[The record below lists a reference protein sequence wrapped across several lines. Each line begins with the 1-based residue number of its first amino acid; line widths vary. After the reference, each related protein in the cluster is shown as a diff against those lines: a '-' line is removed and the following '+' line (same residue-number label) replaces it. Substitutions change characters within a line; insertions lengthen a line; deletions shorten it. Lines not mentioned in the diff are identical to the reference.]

1 MRTIETQVFQF
12 DELSDAAKEK
22 AREWYRS
29 GDSYPWAEEN
39 RDSLEKFCEVFPVKA
54 RDWSYDAWN
63 CSISLRVT
71 CDDETA
77 ELSGPRLLAYLQNNY
92 AGVFSRAKRYRKGAA
107 VGTGVKVRK
116 SRVMREETSCP
127 FTGYWID
134 ESLLDPLRAF
144 LKKPDGRNFA
154 DLLTDCLESWV
165 KNCRDDCQYQQSD
178 ESVDETIRANE
189 YEFTADG
196 ERF

>member
-1 MRTIETQVFQF
+1 MRTVETQVFQF

-22 AREWYRS
+22 ARDWYRS

-63 CSISLRVT
+63 FSMDARAT

-77 ELSGPRLLAYLQNNY
+77 ELTGPRLLAYLQNNY
-92 AGVFSRAKRYRKGAA
+92 AEVFSQAKRYSKGAPYHP
-107 VGTGVKVRK
+107 GVKVRK

-127 FTGYWID
+127 FTGDCMD

-154 DLLTDCLESWV
+154 DLLTDCLESWA
-165 KNCRDDCQYQQSD
+165 KACQQDCEYQNSD
-178 ESVDETIRANE
+178 ESVEETIRANE
-189 YEFTADG
+189 YEFTEDG